1 VWGNREVRGLNK
13 SEITFPVDG
22 FSELCGLWVV
32 DDVRDYVLCLSEIL
46 FSDGG
51 EGGESER

>member
-1 VWGNREVRGLNK
+1 MWGNREVRGLNK

-51 EGGESER
+51 EGGEPER